1 MFGDGEKAQRY
12 REHAAGLRKIAAA
25 ITGGNTQRLL
35 ISLAEEY
42 ERLAAL
48 QDGRDDLD
56 RNLAAFKKPD

>member
-12 REHAAGLRKIAAA
+12 REHAAELRKIAAA
-25 ITGGNTQRLL
+25 ITDGNTQRLL